1 MHLVYNCGFGKVRQ
15 KENIL
20 LLCPI
25 HAYVT
30 SISLMKIL
38 LATQRNGCYSCNS

>member
-1 MHLVYNCGFGKVRQ
+1 MFGQVRQ
-15 KENIL
+15 EENIL
-20 LLCPI
+20 LLCFI

-38 LATQRNGCYSCNS
+38 LAIQRNGC